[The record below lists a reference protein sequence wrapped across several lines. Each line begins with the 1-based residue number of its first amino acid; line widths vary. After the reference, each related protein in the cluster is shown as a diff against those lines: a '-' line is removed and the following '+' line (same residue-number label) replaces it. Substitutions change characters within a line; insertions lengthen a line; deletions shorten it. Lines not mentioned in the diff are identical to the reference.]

1 MVRRVKLLPHRYED
15 LIYLLWHDRRCIQEN
30 PRILRNSWA
39 SLVRHIEVN
48 KRDPVSNKVDGKD

>member
-1 MVRRVKLLPHRYED
+1 MPHRYED